1 MIYTTQ
7 ELYLKYSNYKAPHI
21 KIKTEVKNQNLF
33 LITRGL
39 YTDDRNISGYKLA
52 SYIRSGAYLS
62 FEYVLAISGLI
73 PERVCTYTCATS
85 LENHTT
91 LIKTQFGDYL
101 YQDIPVSAYMYGV
114 RAVEDGDY
122 AYLIASKEKALCDLL
137 YKKKPV
143 TSVKM
148 LKELLY
154 DDLRIDEEE
163 LKKCNKEDLVFLC
176 PLYKRKNLNYLYE
189 YVRSW

>member
-1 MIYTTQ
+1 
-7 ELYLKYSNYKAPHI
+7 
-21 KIKTEVKNQNLF
+21 
-33 LITRGL
+33 
-39 YTDDRNISGYKLA
+39 
-52 SYIRSGAYLS
+52 
-62 FEYVLAISGLI
+62 
-73 PERVCTYTCATS
+73 
-85 LENHTT
+85 
-91 LIKTQFGDYL
+91 
-101 YQDIPVSAYMYGV
+101 MYGV

-163 LKKCNKEDLVFLC
+163 LKKCNREDLLFLC